1 MHFTPRSLPSL
12 ALFVLYAALSFTL
25 AGCDDGP
32 ADLTTAQNSEL
43 PSEAGSTTGSS
54 GGAFFSEDEVKE
66 DDEFFGDVDV
76 SDIAQE
82 QEPDPNRKNIQ
93 LDPVATSLAGRPI
106 FLSAAKVV
114 RFSHDGKLLAVGH
127 GNGNV
132 HVWDVAN
139 ARHDLTFM
147 SHEEWAFDV
156 AFSADDA
163 RLATAGG
170 DNKIRLYDLSNL
182 DSHKTRPRQKGD
194 KHSMVYREHGKT
206 LARHGDDVHGVAF
219 TPDGAHLVTGGDDA
233 QVIVWDLK
241 SNEPKELSGHTKQVT
256 AVAIDASGTLAAS
269 ASRDA
274 TIRLWKLPNG
284 EEAAVLKEHAADVIS
299 IDFSPDGKTLAA
311 VDYDGKVILWDV
323 DSSKP
328 ARTIDAHEGR
338 SYAVAYHPNGKMVA
352 SGGDDN
358 MVKLWNANDGQLL
371 KELPAKS
378 IVAGLTFS
386 PDGKSLAA
394 ATSSGTVALFDVANK
409 SMENQNLLIPPG
421 FIPAPK
427 AVPRER
433 PDAATSLLQHN
444 TAAWTK
450 NPTWPTVVGTLSRTG
465 DAFTVELLQGID
477 STSLSPANQ
486 ELLMRTV
493 ATLQQR
499 VSPDTAESIVPIIE
513 WRLERAALSDL
524 NCGVLEG
531 KVVPWTMKSIQAFT
545 ENAKVKV
552 ELQRIASSYVPRNES
567 NTVYDS
573 LQKRV
578 RKYASDLLKPKAKE

>member
-1 MHFTPRSLPSL
+1 MHATPRFLPSL
-12 ALFVLYAALSFTL
+12 TLFVLYAALGCTL
-25 AGCDDGP
+25 SGC
-32 ADLTTAQNSEL
+32 SE
-43 PSEAGSTTGSS
+43 PSTQTKEPSTEAGSTTGSS

-66 DDEFFGDVDV
+66 DDEFFGAVDV
-76 SDIAQE
+76 VEINE
-82 QEPDPNRKNIQ
+82 TTKNPDPNRKNIQ

-106 FLSAAKVV
+106 HLSAAKVV

-132 HVWDVAN
+132 HVWDVAS

-156 AFSADDA
+156 AFSADDT

-182 DSHKTRPRQKGD
+182 ESHKTRRRKEGD
-194 KHSMVYREHGKT
+194 KHAMVYREHGKT

-219 TPDGAHLVTGGDDA
+219 TPDGMHLVTGSDDA
-233 QVIVWDLK
+233 QVIIWDLN
-241 SNEPKELSGHTKQVT
+241 SNEPKELSGHAKQVT

-284 EEAAVLKEHAADVIS
+284 EEAAVLKEHTADVIA
-299 IDFSPDGKTLAA
+299 IDFSPDGKNLAA
-311 VDYDGKVILWDV
+311 VDYDGKLILWDV
-323 DSSKP
+323 DQ
-328 ARTIDAHEGR
+328 ANIQRTIDAHEGR

-378 IVAGLTFS
+378 IVAGLSFS
-386 PDGKSLAA
+386 PDGKTLAA
-394 ATSSGTVALFDVANK
+394 AMSSGTLALFDVGGNSFEEK
-409 SMENQNLLIPPG
+409 NILIPPG

-427 AVPRER
+427 NIPAKQ
-433 PDAATSLLQHN
+433 PDAATSLLQHD
-444 TAAWTK
+444 TAVLTE
-450 NPTWPTVVGTLSRTG
+450 NPGWPQAVGTLSRTG
-465 DAFTVELLQGID
+465 DAFTLQLLQKID
-477 STSLSPANQ
+477 APSLSAANQ

-499 VSPDTAESIVPIIE
+499 IPPDTAESIIPIIE

-524 NCGVLEG
+524 NCGILEG

-545 ENAKVKV
+545 ENAKVQA
-552 ELQRIASSYVPRNES
+552 ELQRIASSYVPQNES

-578 RKYASDLLKPKAKE
+578 RKYASGLLKPKAKE